1 MPVFD
6 NSTVVEMV
14 YKFEPDLNQC
24 TFKRNDTFEI
34 TQREIPVF
42 LDLPKVILKN
52 ENYNLPNIS
61 DDGILGS

>member
-1 MPVFD
+1 
-6 NSTVVEMV
+6 MV

-24 TFKRNDTFEI
+24 IFKRNDTFEI